1 MDDMRDWY
9 VSLSSQVLDLVSDYA
24 GQELFCLEG
33 DSVVLQCLDDPTLD
47 FKGRSS
53 TIRTLGFSV
62 TYKFSAGFQL
72 LQGVYNVER
81 FLSKLLSTK
90 CNFHIVF
97 FDGTHSPS
105 WLEDHGL
112 IFTD

>member
-1 MDDMRDWY
+1 MDDMRNWY
-9 VSLSSQVLDLVSDYA
+9 ASLSSQVLDLVSDYA

-33 DSVVLQCLDDPTLD
+33 DSVVLQCLDDTTLD

-53 TIRTLGFSV
+53 KIRTFEVHCS
-62 TYKFSAGFQL
+62 YKSSAGFQL

-81 FLSKLLSTK
+81 LLSRFLSTK

-97 FDGTHSPS
+97 FDGTP
-105 WLEDHGL
+105 
-112 IFTD
+112 